1 MTSHVAAAN
10 KLRADDALKY
20 AAALLKSLFE
30 WTGDAIGGSICDGDH
45 ELELD
50 ALDDTVKEILG
61 LAASFG
67 SRRRYSDGR
76 LVESTVEIEQGLV
89 TSHIW
94 QPEPG
99 VEQPQSHRGHLL
111 SGDPDV
117 PSPGIYEVT
126 TDPATQD
133 IHVRVVRLT

>member
-1 MTSHVAAAN
+1 MTI
-10 KLRADDALKY
+10 RPDDALKY
-20 AAALLKSLFE
+20 AAAILKSRTD
-30 WTGDAIGGSICDGDH
+30 WCCDSIGGSLCNGDH
-45 ELELD
+45 ETELD
-50 ALDDTVKEILG
+50 ALDDTVREVLA

-76 LVESTVEIEQGLV
+76 LVESSVEIEQGLV

-94 QPEPG
+94 YPDPGAEEPR
-99 VEQPQSHRGHLL
+99 SHRGHLL
-111 SGDPDV
+111 SGDPDI

-133 IHVRVVRLT
+133 LHVRVVRMT

>member
-1 MTSHVAAAN
+1 MTSHVADAN

-20 AAALLKSLFE
+20 AAALLKSRTD
-30 WTGDAIGGSICDGDH
+30 WTCDAIGGSMCDTDH
-45 ELELD
+45 EIELD
-50 ALDDTVKEILG
+50 AIDDTVKEILA

-76 LVESTVEIEQGLV
+76 LVESSVEIEQGLV

-94 QPEPG
+94 QPVPD

-111 SGDPDV
+111 SGDPDI

-133 IHVRVVRLT
+133 IHVRVVRMA

>member
-1 MTSHVAAAN
+1 MTSHVAAN
-10 KLRADDALKY
+10 KLRADDPLKY
-20 AAALLKSLFE
+20 AAALLKSRFE
-30 WTGDAIGGSICDGDH
+30 WTGDAIGGSVCDGDH

-61 LAASFG
+61 LAALFG
-67 SRRRYSDGR
+67 SRLRYSDGR
-76 LVESTVEIEQGLV
+76 LVESSAEIEPGLV

-99 VEQPQSHRGHLL
+99 AEQPQSHRGHLL

-117 PSPGIYEVT
+117 PSPGIYEVST
-126 TDPATQD
+126 NPVTQQLS
-133 IHVRVVRLT
+133 VRVVRVV